1 MSNCKD
7 ILFSPEKRKI
17 FDEVIEIVIYELSK
31 QANEYAR
38 LEREDDCTC
47 KKWHY
52 RALALID
59 FKLYIE
65 ELYRSYVSY

>member
-1 MSNCKD
+1 MNNCTD
-7 ILFSPEKRKI
+7 ILFSPDKKAG
-17 FDEVIEIVIYELSK
+17 FDEAIKMIGDELSK

-38 LEREDDCTC
+38 LEREDDCIC

-59 FKLYIE
+59 FKLYIDQF
-65 ELYRSYVSY
+65 YRSYVSY